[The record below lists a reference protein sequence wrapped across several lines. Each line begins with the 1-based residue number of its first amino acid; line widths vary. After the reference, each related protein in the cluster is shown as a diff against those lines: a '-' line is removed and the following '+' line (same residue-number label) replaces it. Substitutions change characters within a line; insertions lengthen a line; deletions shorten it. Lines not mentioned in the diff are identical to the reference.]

1 MPKLRRS
8 EETPWARKMN
18 ATRAAKVV
26 VLEKSFAGV
35 PAGSKLLIAT
45 PKIIADYI
53 ARIPHGEQRGIVRL
67 RNELARRHRAHATCP
82 VTTAIF
88 LRIVAEAALDELA
101 RGASPASVTPFWR
114 VIEPGSTIA
123 GKLSC
128 DSDWLR
134 DLRETE
140 GLVDPPPGGKA
151 RKDPSSKKA
160 SAKKSSARPAATES
174 KPKTRG

>member
-8 EETPWARKMN
+8 EDTPWARKMN

-26 VLEKSFAGV
+26 VLEKPFAGI

-53 ARIPHGEQRGIVRL
+53 ARIPQGEQRGIVRL

-88 LRIVAEAALDELA
+88 LRIVAEAALDELG
-101 RGASPASVTPFWR
+101 RGAAPGAVAPFWR

-123 GKLSC
+123 NKLSC
-128 DSDWLR
+128 DSAWLR
-134 DLRETE
+134 DVRMAE
-140 GLVDPPPGGKA
+140 GLVEPPPGSQAGKNTSA
-151 RKDPSSKKA
+151 
-160 SAKKSSARPAATES
+160 AKKQAIKKQTVKRLAQASRPRT
-174 KPKTRG
+174 

>member
-8 EETPWARKMN
+8 EVTPWARKMN

-26 VLEKSFAGV
+26 EIEKPFAGI

-45 PKIIADYI
+45 PKIIANYV

-88 LRIVAEAALDELA
+88 LRIVAEHALEELS
-101 RGASPASVTPFWR
+101 RGASPSAVTPFWR

-123 GKLSC
+123 AKLSC
-128 DSDWLR
+128 DSALLR
-134 DLRETE
+134 DLREAE
-140 GLVDPPPGGKA
+140 GLVAAPPGNK
-151 RKDPSSKKA
+151 
-160 SAKKSSARPAATES
+160 AATKPRSSPSTTKRPRKTPTS
-174 KPKTRG
+174 KA